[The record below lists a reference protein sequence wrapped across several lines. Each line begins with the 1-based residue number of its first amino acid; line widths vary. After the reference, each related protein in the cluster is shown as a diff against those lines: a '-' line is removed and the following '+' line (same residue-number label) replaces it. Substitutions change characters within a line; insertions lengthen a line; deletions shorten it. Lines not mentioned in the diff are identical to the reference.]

1 MNISQEFAPPYKL
14 VIPYFIIGVV
24 FYLVSILY
32 TFGFDISQLHYQDPK
47 ILAWVHLYLLGFVMM
62 IIFGA
67 MAQLLPV
74 VLEVG
79 HFGVELFYVI
89 WPLLAVG
96 TFLMMAG
103 FIFIPALLPYGG
115 TVVLI
120 AMLIFIFDIFMTLR
134 NVKEF
139 NLSVTTVLLANI
151 SLLMGIIIGIIMA
164 LAYAGQIDVNI
175 SALLVAHI
183 YLVVGGYIIISIM
196 GLSMILLPMFGLS
209 HGYVNKA
216 VKTAVSLMSISVIL
230 VLISVLFSVQLIA
243 YIGYGLSVIAIIAYL
258 MQIQTIYQ
266 KRARKIQDIY
276 SYSMILS
283 YTFLLLSVVFGL
295 VFFFV
300 DIQKFLYLSV
310 WLLLIGFFGF
320 MISGHLYKIVPF
332 LVWFEK
338 FADLVGKEKVPMLV
352 DMVPDRATYMQLG
365 FVLIGIIISS
375 FGILFSNNE
384 LFKSGVSF
392 IFMGA
397 VFFLYAVIYIL
408 RFENK

>member
-14 VIPYFIIGVV
+14 VIPYFIVGVV
-24 FYLVSILY
+24 FYLVSIMY
-32 TFGFDISQLHYQDPK
+32 TFGFDVSQLHYQDPAV
-47 ILAWVHLYLLGFVMM
+47 LAWVHLYLLGFVMM

-79 HFGVELFYVI
+79 HFGVEFFYVI

-96 TFLMMAG
+96 TFLMMGG
-103 FIFIPALLPYGG
+103 FVFVPALLPYGG

-120 AMLIFIFDIFMTLR
+120 SMLIFIFDIFMTLR

-151 SLLMGIIIGIIMA
+151 SLLMGIIIGIVMA

-209 HGYVNKA
+209 HGYVNNA
-216 VKTAVSLMSISVIL
+216 VKIAVSLMSISVIL
-230 VLISVLFSVQLIA
+230 VLFSVILSIELIA

-283 YTFLLLSVVFGL
+283 YTFLLLSVLFGL
-295 VFFFV
+295 VFFFM

-375 FGILFSNNE
+375 LGILFSNNE
-384 LFKSGVSF
+384 LFKAGVSF
-392 IFMGA
+392 LFMGA
-397 VFFLYAVIYIL
+397 VFFMYAVIYIL
-408 RFENK
+408 KFESK

>member
-384 LFKSGVSF
+384 LFKAGVSF

>member
-14 VIPYFIIGVV
+14 VIPYFIVGVV
-24 FYLVSILY
+24 FYLVSIMY
-32 TFGFDISQLHYQDPK
+32 TFGFDVSQLHYQDPAV
-47 ILAWVHLYLLGFVMM
+47 LAWVHLYLLGFVMM

-79 HFGVELFYVI
+79 HFGVEFFYVI

-96 TFLMMAG
+96 TFLMMGG
-103 FIFIPALLPYGG
+103 FVFVPALLPYGG

-120 AMLIFIFDIFMTLR
+120 SMLIFIFDIFMTLR

-151 SLLMGIIIGIIMA
+151 SLLMGIIIGIVMA

-209 HGYVNKA
+209 HGYVNNA
-216 VKTAVSLMSISVIL
+216 VKIAVSLMSISVIL
-230 VLISVLFSVQLIA
+230 VLFSVILSIELIA

-283 YTFLLLSVVFGL
+283 YTFLLLSVLFGL
-295 VFFFV
+295 VFFFM

-310 WLLLIGFFGF
+310 WLLLIGFFSF

-375 FGILFSNNE
+375 LGILFSNNE
-384 LFKSGVSF
+384 LFKAGVSF
-392 IFMGA
+392 LFMGA
-397 VFFLYAVIYIL
+397 VFFMYAVIYIL
-408 RFENK
+408 KFESK